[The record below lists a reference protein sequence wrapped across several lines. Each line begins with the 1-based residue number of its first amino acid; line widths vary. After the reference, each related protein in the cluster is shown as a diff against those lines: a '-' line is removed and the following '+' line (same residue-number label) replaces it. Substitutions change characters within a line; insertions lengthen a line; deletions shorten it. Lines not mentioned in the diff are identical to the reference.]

1 VCRLAFATALHN
13 LLYAAPSFEYAQ
25 HQHYSL
31 RFINCYACNHQH
43 TAHVNYRPQTDIIMY
58 DENHVNLDLLHE
70 NGVHAVPL
78 NEHTFDVWLQ
88 EHEYTFVD
96 FYAPW

>member
-1 VCRLAFATALHN
+1 MRTTPASKVLVIVTVVLATANIL
-13 LLYAAPSFEYAQ
+13 SV
-25 HQHYSL
+25 
-31 RFINCYACNHQH
+31 NH
-43 TAHVNYRPQTDIIMY
+43 RPQTDIIMY